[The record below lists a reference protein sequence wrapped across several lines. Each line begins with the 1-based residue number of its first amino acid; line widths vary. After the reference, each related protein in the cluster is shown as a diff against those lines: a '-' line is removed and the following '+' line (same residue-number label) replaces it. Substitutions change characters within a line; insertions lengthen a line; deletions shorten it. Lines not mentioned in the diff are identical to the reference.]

1 MHLSRRF
8 ALAIAVISSLPSLSS
23 QSSRLKKA
31 SELLY
36 FEEVG
41 SKALERS
48 GNDMMQICCFYPFYG
63 SKFEHPT
70 HVTMS

>member
-8 ALAIAVISSLPSLSS
+8 ALAIAIISSLPSLSS
-23 QSSRLKKA
+23 QSSRLEKA

-48 GNDMMQICCFYPFYG
+48 ENDILFLSFPW
-63 SKFEHPT
+63 KFEHPT